1 MKGRYAQLSEDTRP
15 PQTTRVAYALLLAVL
30 GTCLIEGIFSALI
43 SDWRTVWTVCGG
55 GISLAVPFW
64 LFRGGNFRIGNLVLV
79 VIMLVTVTMAA
90 TVGQGIH
97 DLAIVAYPIIL
108 IYVGLTSDRAMLG
121 LSGAITFVAI
131 LWLVVGASVGWYV
144 PVPALRVPFDL
155 PFDFFSLISMTILL
169 VIAALEVDLLS
180 SSMHKGLAQARH
192 EIKERRKAEEQR
204 AKLSGQLAQ
213 AQKMESVGRL
223 AGGVAHDFNN
233 MLGVIFGNAEMALQ
247 QVGTDHPAR
256 DALEE
261 IRKAADR
268 SADLTRQL
276 LAFARRQTVVPR
288 LLDLNETVQGMAKML
303 QRMIGEEVCLELH
316 LDTNVWPVRVD
327 PSQIDQML
335 VNLCANARDA
345 IRGVGALSIATG
357 NWYFDETYCAEH
369 PESSPGE
376 YVVLAVSDDGC
387 GMDKETLSHLFEPFF
402 TTKGVGEGTGLGL
415 ATVYGAVKQNGG
427 FMEVRSEPAH
437 GTTFEIFLPRYAGPR
452 EPARSEER
460 SEEPSVSLQRGRETV
475 LVVEDELAILRLTRV
490 MLEKQGYTVLAAGT
504 PQEAISIA
512 KGHDGGIDLLIT
524 DVVMPEMN
532 GHDLATSLLP
542 LHPNIK
548 CLFMSGYT
556 ADIIADHG
564 VLKDGVSFIQKP
576 FSAKSLS
583 DKVRQ
588 TLESYPPLGNL

>member
-1 MKGRYAQLSEDTRP
+1 MKVRYAQLSEDTRP

-30 GTCLIEGIFSALI
+30 GTCLITGILSALI

-55 GISLAVPFW
+55 GISLVVPFW
-64 LFRGGNFRIGNLVLV
+64 LFRSGNFRIGNLLLV
-79 VIMLVTVTMAA
+79 VIVLVIVTMAA

-97 DLAIVAYPIIL
+97 DLAVVAYPIIL
-108 IYVGLTSDRAMLG
+108 IYVGLTSGRAMLA
-121 LSGAITFVAI
+121 LSGGMTFLAI

-155 PFDFFSLISMTILL
+155 PFDFFSLVSMTILL